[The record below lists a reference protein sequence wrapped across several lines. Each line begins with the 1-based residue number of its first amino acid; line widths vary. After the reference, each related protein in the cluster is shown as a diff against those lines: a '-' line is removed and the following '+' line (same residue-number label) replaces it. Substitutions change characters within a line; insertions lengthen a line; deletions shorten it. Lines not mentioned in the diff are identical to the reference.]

1 MMGLLIK
8 TKTKMNTEV
17 KYKLIKGVKMTVI
30 L

>member
-1 MMGLLIK
+1 MGLLIK